1 MAKKGKSKKKSGAAA
16 GAAKNAVKNAVK
28 SAKRFFLYASIAA
41 VALVLFAIIFPLV
54 HKVETLDPRAAT
66 KEGAFID
73 LDNGLTLHYY
83 EAGKG
88 EPVVM
93 VHGFLGCGY
102 TWRKN
107 IPALTAAGYHVFAPD
122 LPGFGFSGK
131 PRDIEY
137 NYKTFADALNRFL
150 DAKGVK
156 RATLIGNSMGGGV
169 SIRFALDY
177 PDRINKLILVD
188 ASGIKHDRN
197 VFFKL
202 ITIPGVNSFI
212 GSLFSRGTVMAA
224 MKQSMFY
231 DSKMATP
238 EDADVYLAALRTPGS
253 LNAAAM
259 TMKTNKFDYDDE
271 DFAKIKAPT
280 LIIWGDKDKVISPAV
295 ASVFHH
301 RIAGSQLVMIPK
313 CGHLPQEEKPAEFN
327 KIVLDFLKK

>member
-1 MAKKGKSKKKSGAAA
+1 MAKKGKGKKKSGVA
-16 GAAKNAVKNAVK
+16 AAKNAAK
-28 SAKRFFLYASIAA
+28 SVKRFFLYAAVAA

-54 HKVETLDPRAAT
+54 HKVETLDPREAT
-66 KEGAFID
+66 KEGAFIK

-83 EAGKG
+83 EAGRG

-107 IPALTAAGYHVFAPD
+107 IPALTAAGYRVFAPD
-122 LPGFGFSGK
+122 LPGFGFSDK
-131 PRDIEY
+131 PREIEY
-137 NYKTFADALNRFL
+137 NYKTFADSLNRFL

-169 SIRFALDY
+169 SIRFAIDY
-177 PDRINKLILVD
+177 PDRVNKLILVD
-188 ASGIKHDRN
+188 ASGVKHNRN
-197 VFFKL
+197 VFFKM
-202 ITIPGVNSFI
+202 ITIPGLNSFI
-212 GSLFSRGTVMAA
+212 GSLFSRGAVMAA

-231 DSKMATP
+231 DGKMATP
-238 EDADVYLAALRTPGS
+238 EDADVYLAALRTPGT
-253 LNAAAM
+253 LNAASM
-259 TMKTNKFDYDDE
+259 TMKTNRFDYDDGE
-271 DFAKIKAPT
+271 FAKIKAPT

-327 KIVLDFLKK
+327 KLVLDFLKK